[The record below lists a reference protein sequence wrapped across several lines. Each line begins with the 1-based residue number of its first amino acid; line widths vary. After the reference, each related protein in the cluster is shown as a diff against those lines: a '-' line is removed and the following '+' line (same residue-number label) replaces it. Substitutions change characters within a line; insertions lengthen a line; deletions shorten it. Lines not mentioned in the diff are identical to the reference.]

1 MSLSIPTLQ
10 FTDSVVF
17 LTCGVVFVS
26 CWLLHRE
33 RIHHFLFGLSFLV
46 CAGMSI
52 GFVDFGRYGSVWSP
66 FGWSIGGMLFWV
78 GLRLFD
84 QRSAMTPFMMV
95 VAVVPVTTH
104 VLLSSAGFDEEA
116 VNTGSTIAY
125 AIHEAAMAV
134 YVLAMSRGRSPIRKV
149 IGLSLLAI
157 SAALCLPLLS
167 PTLLPPD
174 VPVVLI
180 FVVDHVSS
188 ILLTTAILALE
199 ADRANFAL
207 ARQALRDPL
216 TQVLNRA
223 GLVAQTQQVIG
234 HAGVVVVDL
243 DHFKRVNDGHGHAAG
258 DYVLGAFARRAE
270 LLLPVGAHLARFGGE
285 EFVLVLPG
293 AARAEAAMFAE
304 RLRRSVG
311 AKPIPWNGVEIG
323 ISVSVGVAV
332 AFGGPDIPAAVD
344 RADKALYLAKTNGR
358 NQVRVA

>member
-33 RIHHFLFGLSFLV
+33 RLHHLLFGLSFLL
-46 CAGMSI
+46 CASMSI

-66 FGWSIGGMLFWV
+66 LGWSTAGMLFWV

-84 QRSAMTPFMMV
+84 QRSAMTTFMMV
-95 VAVVPVTTH
+95 MAVVPVATH
-104 VLLSSAGFDEEA
+104 VLLDLATFDEEA

-134 YVLAMSRGRSPIRKV
+134 YVLSMSRGRSPIRKV

-157 SAALCLPLLS
+157 SIALCLPLLS
-167 PTLLPPD
+167 PAILPPN
-174 VPVVLI
+174 VPVILI

-199 ADRANFAL
+199 ADRANLAL

-223 GLVAQTQQVIG
+223 GLVAQTQHVTG
-234 HAGVVVVDL
+234 PAGVVVVDL
-243 DHFKRVNDGHGHAAG
+243 DHFKRVNDGHGHTAG
-258 DYVLGAFARRAE
+258 DHVLGTFARRAE
-270 LLLPVGAHLARFGGE
+270 LLLPFGAHIARFGGE

-293 AARAEAAMFAE
+293 AGRAETAVFAE
-304 RLRRSVG
+304 RLRRSIG
-311 AKPIPWNGVEIG
+311 AQPIDWNGAQIE
-323 ISVSVGVAV
+323 ISVSVGVAI
-332 AFGGPDIPAAVD
+332 ALGGPDIPAAVD
-344 RADKALYLAKTNGR
+344 RADKALYVAKTNGR

>member
-10 FTDSVVF
+10 FTDFVVF

-33 RIHHFLFGLSFLV
+33 RTHHLLFGSSFLI

-66 FGWSIGGMLFWV
+66 LGWSAAGMLFWV

-84 QRSAMTPFMMV
+84 QRSALTTLMMV
-95 VAVVPVTTH
+95 IAVVPVATH
-104 VLLSSAGFDEEA
+104 VLLGLVGFDEDS

-125 AIHEAAMAV
+125 AAHEAAMAI
-134 YVLAMSRGRSPIRKV
+134 YVLSTSRGRSPIRKV

-157 SAALCLPLLS
+157 SAALCLPLL
-167 PTLLPPD
+167 PQTILPQE
-174 VPVVLI
+174 VPIVLI

-199 ADRANFAL
+199 ADRAIVAL

-223 GLVAQTQQVIG
+223 GLVAQTQQIIG
-234 HAGVVVVDL
+234 SAGVVVVDL
-243 DHFKRVNDGHGHAAG
+243 DHFKRVNDGHGHTAG
-258 DYVLGAFARRAE
+258 DHVLESFVRRTE
-270 LLLPVGAHLARFGGE
+270 VLLPTGAHIARVGGE
-285 EFVLVLPG
+285 EFVMVLPG
-293 AARAEAAMFAE
+293 AERAETAMFAE
-304 RLRRSVG
+304 RLRRSIGV
-311 AKPIPWNGVEIG
+311 KPIDWNGVEIG

-332 AFGGPDIPAAVD
+332 ALGGADIAAAVN
-344 RADKALYLAKTNGR
+344 RADKALYLAKTSGR